1 VRRRTAVLTIVLLA
15 TIGVTL
21 SFADGGRRL
30 RNLGARLSGYQEVPA
45 LSTTGN
51 ARFEARINRDETEV
65 EWKLSYADFEG
76 DVTQSHIH
84 FNARALNGPIVV
96 FFCTNLNN
104 GPTNPD
110 GTQIA
115 QECPDSPATIEGRF
129 TAADVL
135 GGAAGVGL
143 EAGNLAELIDAIRA
157 GATYVNVHSTLRPG
171 GEVRG
176 QIGADSNDDH
186 HDR

>member
-30 RNLGARLSGYQEVPA
+30 RNIGARLSGYQEVPA
-45 LSTTGN
+45 LSTTGH
-51 ARFEARINRDETEV
+51 ARFEARISRDESRID
-65 EWKLSYADFEG
+65 WKLSYSDLEG
-76 DVTQSHIH
+76 EVTQSHIH

-104 GPTNPD
+104 GPV
-110 GTQIA
+110 GTQL
-115 QECPDSPATIEGRF
+115 CPQPPAMIEG
-129 TAADVL
+129 TIMADDV
-135 GGAAGVGL
+135 GAGAAGVGL

-157 GATYVNVHSTLRPG
+157 GATYVNIHSVVRPG

-176 QIGADSNDDH
+176 QIGAASDDDH

>member
-1 VRRRTAVLTIVLLA
+1 MKRNVVLSIVLLA
-15 TIGVTL
+15 TIGVAL

-30 RNLGARLSGYQEVPA
+30 RNLAASLSGYQEVPA

-51 ARFEARINRDETEV
+51 ARFAARINRDETEIA
-65 EWKLSYADFEG
+65 WRLSYADLEG
-76 DVTQSHIH
+76 EITQSHIH

-96 FFCTNLNN
+96 FFCSNLGN
-104 GPTNPD
+104 GPD
-110 GTQIA
+110 GTQA
-115 QECPDSPATIEGRF
+115 CPPAPATIEGTI
-129 TAADVL
+129 TAEDVL
-135 GGAAGVGL
+135 AGAAGVGL

-176 QIGADSNDDH
+176 QIGAASNDDH

>member
-1 VRRRTAVLTIVLLA
+1 MRRRTAVLTIALLA

-51 ARFEARINRDETEV
+51 AEFSARISRDESQID
-65 EWKLSYADFEG
+65 WKLSYADLEG
-76 DVTQSHIH
+76 EITQSHIH
-84 FNARALNGPIVV
+84 FNARALNGPVVV
-96 FFCTNLNN
+96 FFCTNLGN
-104 GPTNPD
+104 GPA
-110 GTQIA
+110 GTQT
-115 QECPDSPATIEGRF
+115 CPPAPATIEGTI
-129 TAADVL
+129 TAADV
-135 GGAAGVGL
+135 GAGAAAVGL

-157 GATYVNVHSTLRPG
+157 GATYVNVHTTLRPG

-176 QIGADSNDDH
+176 QIGAASSDDH
-186 HDR
+186 RDH

>member
-1 VRRRTAVLTIVLLA
+1 MRRRTAVLTIALLA

-51 ARFEARINRDETEV
+51 AEFAARIFRDESQID
-65 EWKLSYADFEG
+65 WKMSYADLEG
-76 DVTQSHIH
+76 DITQSHIH

-96 FFCTNLNN
+96 FLCTNLGN
-104 GPTNPD
+104 GPA
-110 GTQIA
+110 GTQT
-115 QECPDSPATIEGRF
+115 CPPAPATIEGTI
-129 TAADVL
+129 TAADV
-135 GGAAGVGL
+135 GAGAAAVGL

-157 GATYVNVHSTLRPG
+157 GATYVNVHTTLRPG

-176 QIGADSNDDH
+176 QIGAASHDDH
-186 HDR
+186 RDH